1 MRLTRPHPSR
11 ASASVARR
19 SPHARGPGG
28 IGRRPAAGSVWARRG
43 RVTGWPGQT
52 LGQHPQPFCPYVP
65 VCLGQASFSFRC
77 RPKLPKLLVGAPR
90 RPSPVCVCLVSL
102 LAVFLPTRARRPPL
116 LSFTSRRCRAT
127 SSPPLPLPATQ
138 ARGPRIDCPNRLPW
152 SPPPTGLAACP
163 ETETCPSAKRA
174 SPLLA
179 SHPFN
184 THPLPVLHLS
194 AL

>member
-1 MRLTRPHPSR
+1 MRLIPSPARPHPSR

-90 RPSPVCVCLVSL
+90 RPSPVCVCLASL
-102 LAVFLPTRARRPPL
+102 LAVFLPTY
-116 LSFTSRRCRAT
+116 SC
-127 SSPPLPLPATQ
+127 SSP
-138 ARGPRIDCPNRLPW
+138 
-152 SPPPTGLAACP
+152 
-163 ETETCPSAKRA
+163 A
-174 SPLLA
+174 SPLL
-179 SHPFN
+179 HL
-184 THPLPVLHLS
+184 TPLSCNLLAAAAFTCDTSKRPANRLPQPPPLVSTPDRPCSLP
-194 AL
+194 